1 MLLRTGSNQ
10 TQHKHNSLSTISS
23 LRSINYSVNVHTFTS
38 VISVLFNS
46 CKWVFTLTHFDKTRL
61 QSSDHSYW
69 GHHPAYTTHRQQCQ
83 LLELH
88 SKSPAARGVGTVIRP
103 VLVFVFFLKIIFGFV
118 LDAYFPKLKG
128 SSLLELTWNSA
139 FHLTVPPRN
148 MKSENKTKC
157 SKDHVNI
164 MLLITTWLA
173 RKAWSQFFLEAK
185 FYLNWVEGAQGRGKT
200 PPSPWSIKCNLT
212 FASSGARGMESLLC

>member
-46 CKWVFTLTHFDKTRL
+46 CKWVFTLTHFDKTHL

-103 VLVFVFFLKIIFGFV
+103 VLVFVFFFKSYLALFWMHIFRSWK
-118 LDAYFPKLKG
+118 AAPC
-128 SSLLELTWNSA
+128 WNSLGIQH
-139 FHLTVPPRN
+139 FIRLYLRGIWN
-148 MKSENKTKC
+148 QKTKPNAA
-157 SKDHVNI
+157 K
-164 MLLITTWLA
+164 TTWTLCSLS
-173 RKAWSQFFLEAK
+173 R
-185 FYLNWVEGAQGRGKT
+185 RG
-200 PPSPWSIKCNLT
+200 
-212 FASSGARGMESLLC
+212 